1 MCQINPNPRCVCV
14 SFRVWAM
21 RAMSLCVRVLC
32 IPIFFWKN
40 GPFFSSF
47 MLLYAPFFCQLLQ
60 SLFDYRRHSPL
71 WPLGCLAPL
80 FGNDEMVGWL
90 NAIGAFPNRIHY
102 IGIQYAIYWTYQGR
116 WPLPQGR
123 WGRPCACAG
132 SARWRSLSP
141 APVYQLDDNQRF
153 WKGTDWWIIKFWWM
167 NIHPQGILAT
177 SLEFVILTYFRIL
190 LFASCYLHIFL
201 TG

>member
-1 MCQINPNPRCVCV
+1 MCVCV
-14 SFRVWAM
+14 FSC
-21 RAMSLCVRVLC
+21 MSHASNELVCACVVHPN
-32 IPIFFWKN
+32 IFWKN

-153 WKGTDWWIIKFWWM
+153 WKGQTDEKSNFDGWTYT
-167 NIHPQGILAT
+167 LRAY
-177 SLEFVILTYFRIL
+177 SLRL
-190 LFASCYLHIFL
+190 
-201 TG
+201 